1 MEDDSNTVTLPVHDP
16 PPPLI
21 PKPKTDPNL
30 PPADRQ
36 PERNVERNEMQ
47 EKLWNESYDTLRNS
61 ENKYIVE
68 YEEILLYEL
77 KKENPAIT
85 SLGTSYEER
94 WRNMQRLVEI
104 GLKKTEK
111 EAKIY
116 GKVND
121 GLQLFDTVRSLVT
134 PAVSAVPQAAI
145 PWVGVC
151 FILEVFSNPAKQPGV
166 HRAGLQHVLSRV
178 NWYWNLAE
186 LLLQDNLEAKEDA
199 GKTAL
204 SNLRLELTPYVLDLY
219 RKFLSYL
226 IESIC
231 YFHKNRATAFL
242 KSVVY
247 IDYWS
252 GKLTDIEA
260 SEAEFERMSQKY
272 NTTESRERLGALVIS
287 VQNIEKAI
295 DRQTQ
300 QLQDL
305 YKDES
310 NKACLEALF
319 STDPLSDKENIENDK
334 GIPLPHCYSW
344 IFLTEGFQTWQQ
356 DPDQR
361 LLWIKGDPG
370 KGKTMLLCGII
381 DRLDEMIPNLVSCF
395 FCKATEDHQN
405 DATAVLRGLVWSLAC
420 QHPDLISHVR
430 TQFDISG
437 PRTFC

>member
-1 MEDDSNTVTLPVHDP
+1 MGGRHRYEKLRNIFRGRKAEDELSTVTLPVRNSTPPSKPIADPEP
-16 PPPLI
+16 PPV
-21 PKPKTDPNL
+21 DE
-30 PPADRQ
+30 Q
-36 PERNVERNEMQ
+36 PQHKAERNKLQ
-47 EKLWNESYDTLRNS
+47 EELWNEAYDTLRNTG
-61 ENKYIVE
+61 NKYTAE
-68 YEEILLYEL
+68 YEEILLSEL
-77 KKENPAIT
+77 KKDNSDIT

-94 WRNMQRLVEI
+94 WRNMQRLVQL
-104 GLKKTEK
+104 GLKKTET

-121 GLQLFDTVRSLVT
+121 GLQLFDTVGSLVT

-186 LLLQDNLEAKEDA
+186 LLLKDNLEAKEDI

-204 SNLRLELTPYVLDLY
+204 SNLRLELQPYVLDLY
-219 RKFLSYL
+219 QRFLSYL

-231 YFHKNRATAFL
+231 YFHKNRTTAFL

-247 IDYWS
+247 IDYWG

-272 NTTESRERLGALVIS
+272 NTTESRERLGTLVIG

-295 DRQTQ
+295 KRQGRQ
-300 QLQDL
+300 QKELYKDQGNKSCLQDL
-305 YKDES
+305 YITSPFLDKKRIKD
-310 NKACLEALF
+310 NKG
-319 STDPLSDKENIENDK
+319 T
-334 GIPLPHCYSW
+334 PLPYCYSW
-344 IFLTEGFQTWQQ
+344 IFLTKGFQTWQQ

-361 LLWIKGDPG
+361 LL
-370 KGKTMLLCGII
+370 
-381 DRLDEMIPNLVSCF
+381 
-395 FCKATEDHQN
+395 
-405 DATAVLRGLVWSLAC
+405 
-420 QHPDLISHVR
+420 
-430 TQFDISG
+430 
-437 PRTFC
+437 